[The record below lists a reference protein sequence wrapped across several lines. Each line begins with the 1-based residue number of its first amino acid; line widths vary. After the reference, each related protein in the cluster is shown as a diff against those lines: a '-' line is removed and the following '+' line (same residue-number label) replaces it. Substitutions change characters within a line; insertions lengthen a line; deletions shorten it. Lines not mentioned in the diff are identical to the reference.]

1 MQRFL
6 TLGGLMMMAFCGTL
20 HAQNNN
26 NTTNNQQQDEDG
38 VTDQQQRDRFW
49 QANVGGGQFMV
60 ALSRI
65 TSVSRHRYILD
76 GTLLVDEVIVD
87 TQGQA
92 LARFYYITPV
102 TDEMRGSGIGAAAGR
117 LADRSKQ
124 LVERAGQV
132 GGTRVHDMVQ
142 KKFPH
147 TTHAKQIEYRVMSSA
162 ALGQLY
168 GSART
173 AWRTGRGRVFTLK

>member
-1 MQRFL
+1 MQQSL
-6 TLGGLMMMAFCGTL
+6 IICGLGFIALCGSL
-20 HAQNNN
+20 KAQNNIPS
-26 NTTNNQQQDEDG
+26 NNQQQDDNG

-49 QANVGGGQFMV
+49 EANVGGGQFMV

-76 GTLLVDEVIVD
+76 GSLLVDEVVID

-102 TDEMRGSGIGAAAGR
+102 TDEMRGSGIGAVAGR
-117 LADRSKQ
+117 IADRGKEI
-124 LVERAGQV
+124 VNRGGQV
-132 GGTRVHDMVQ
+132 GGTAIHEMVQ
-142 KKFPH
+142 KKFPQ
-147 TTHAKQIEYRVMSSA
+147 TTHAKQIEYRLMSQQAVS
-162 ALGQLY
+162 QLY

-173 AWRTGRGRVFTLK
+173 AWRTGRGRVFTVK

>member
-1 MQRFL
+1 MQRSL
-6 TLGGLMMMAFCGTL
+6 LICGLAVATLCGSL
-20 HAQNNN
+20 HAQNTDPN
-26 NTTNNQQQDEDG
+26 NNQQQDNNG

-49 QANVGGGQFMV
+49 EANVGGGQFMV
-60 ALSRI
+60 ALARI

-76 GTLLVDEVIVD
+76 GSLLVDEVVID

-102 TDEMRGSGIGAAAGR
+102 TDEMRGSGIGAVAGR
-117 LADRSKQ
+117 IADRGKEM
-124 LVERAGQV
+124 VNRGGQV
-132 GGTRVHDMVQ
+132 GGTAVHEMVQ

-147 TTHAKQIEYRVMSSA
+147 TTHAKQIEYRLMSQQA
-162 ALGQLY
+162 IGQLY

-173 AWRTGRGRVFTLK
+173 AWRTGRGRVFSVK